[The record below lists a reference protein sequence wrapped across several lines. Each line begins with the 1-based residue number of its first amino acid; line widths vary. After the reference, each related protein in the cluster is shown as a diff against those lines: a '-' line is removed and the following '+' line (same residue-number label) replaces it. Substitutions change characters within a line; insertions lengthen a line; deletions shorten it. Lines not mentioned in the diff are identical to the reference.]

1 MRPLG
6 PVGVTA
12 ARSTPNSRAVRRT
25 EGPACIPA
33 GVSTPPAAGAAA
45 GAEGAGA
52 GAAAG
57 AEAGAGSCCSTSDGG
72 VLTAPSP
79 GVSSRMGLPSLTTS
93 PTLTRTSATEPA
105 TGAGM
110 SMVALSDSRVTSG
123 SSALT

>member
-1 MRPLG
+1 MYPG
-6 PVGVTA
+6 GGVD
-12 ARSTPNSRAVRRT
+12 STHRW
-25 EGPACIPA
+25 
-33 GVSTPPAAGAAA
+33 AAA

-79 GVSSRMGLPSLTTS
+79 GVSSKMRLPTLTTS

-105 TGAGM
+105 AGAGM

>member
-1 MRPLG
+1 MYPG
-6 PVGVTA
+6 GGVD
-12 ARSTPNSRAVRRT
+12 STRRW
-25 EGPACIPA
+25 GRGRCA
-33 GVSTPPAAGAAA
+33 
-45 GAEGAGA
+45 AGA

-72 VLTAPSP
+72 VLTAPVP
-79 GVSSRMGLPSLTTS
+79 GMSSSRGLPWLTSS
-93 PTLTRTSATEPA
+93 PTLTRTSATAPA

>member
-79 GVSSRMGLPSLTTS
+79 GVSSRMGLPSLTSS